1 MRSNSFTLPISL
13 EQVALLIKRMHPQQ
27 RQKLIAMVPELVND
41 ALMQKEPNDDVSQ
54 IIQELKIELLEV
66 VGEQPLLSKEPFL
79 GDFTLEEYL
88 MLSEGERNELWD
100 QWCMMDIIELEE
112 IKVHSDALPA

>member
-27 RQKLIAMVPELVND
+27 RQKLIAMVPELVHD
-41 ALMQKEPNDDVSQ
+41 ALMQKDPNDDVSQ
-54 IIQELKIELLEV
+54 IIQELKTELLEV
-66 VGEQPLLSKEPFL
+66 VGEQPLLSKETFL

-88 MLSEGERNELWD
+88 MLSEGERNNLWD
-100 QWCMMDIIELEE
+100 QWSMMDITELEE
-112 IKVHSDALPA
+112 

>member
-1 MRSNSFTLPISL
+1 
-13 EQVALLIKRMHPQQ
+13 
-27 RQKLIAMVPELVND
+27 MVPELVND

-66 VGEQPLLSKEPFL
+66 VGEQPSLSKETFL

-88 MLSEGERNELWD
+88 MLRLVPVNKMFVFYSHIFDLTYKHIVPTGLKRAFITFFYKHIVPTGLKNGQSNEEYL
-100 QWCMMDIIELEE
+100 
-112 IKVHSDALPA
+112 